1 MQTSQNEKPEH
12 EGALRFR
19 IQVLEQLKPI
29 LKGYRRYAGLTQAE
43 LAEKLGITQQ
53 SYAEL
58 EAHPERASVERLFF
72 VLAIMGVGFYLDG
85 SRMPQRQAL
94 LGAAKKKLEVPSAVK
109 RPPGK
114 ATSW

>member
-12 EGALRFR
+12 EVALRFR
-19 IQVLEQLKPI
+19 IQVLDQLKPI
-29 LKGYRRYAGLTQAE
+29 LKGYRRYTGITQAE

-58 EAHPERASVERLFF
+58 EAHPERASVERLFI
-72 VLAIMGVGFYLDG
+72 VLAIMGVQFYLDG
-85 SRMPQRQAL
+85 SRMPPRLKSA
-94 LGAAKKKLEVPSAVK
+94 GGAKKKLVAPSAVK
-109 RPPGK
+109 PPPGK